1 MNFMRKAE
9 QSHSY
14 GVIGLGRF
22 GKALSLAL
30 AASGH
35 ELLVID
41 ADEDK
46 IRQLREYTE
55 NAFVVKTLDKESLS
69 DTGIQNCDTVVVCI
83 GEKMDVCILTVL
95 YLNALGIQRV
105 IAKANS
111 EEHGEILKKL
121 GAEVVFPE
129 HDMAVRLARR
139 LETSKMINYI
149 ELSEKVDI
157 STLCIPEA
165 FIGETI
171 GSVDVRKRFGLNII
185 AVENPAGVM
194 TELTSDYRFTEE
206 DAIVVIGD
214 REKINALEAKC
225 Y

>member
-1 MNFMRKAE
+1 MYWRKN
-9 QSHSY
+9 
-14 GVIGLGRF
+14 GRLHF
-22 GKALSLAL
+22 NCAL
-30 AASGH
+30 
-35 ELLVID
+35 
-41 ADEDK
+41 
-46 IRQLREYTE
+46 
-55 NAFVVKTLDKESLS
+55 
-69 DTGIQNCDTVVVCI
+69 
-83 GEKMDVCILTVL
+83 
-95 YLNALGIQRV
+95 LNALGIQRV

-171 GSVDVRKRFGLNII
+171 GSVDVRKKFGLNII